1 MQHSLMLDKLGKMS
15 TALKYSFS
23 LLKSFLY
30 TSLIST
36 CLSKSGKTELLIMLL
51 KISVIKV
58 AKMSY
63 KINKNINTSIKVK
76 YKYISINI

>member
-1 MQHSLMLDKLGKMS
+1 
-15 TALKYSFS
+15 
-23 LLKSFLY
+23 
-30 TSLIST
+30 
-36 CLSKSGKTELLIMLL
+36 MLL